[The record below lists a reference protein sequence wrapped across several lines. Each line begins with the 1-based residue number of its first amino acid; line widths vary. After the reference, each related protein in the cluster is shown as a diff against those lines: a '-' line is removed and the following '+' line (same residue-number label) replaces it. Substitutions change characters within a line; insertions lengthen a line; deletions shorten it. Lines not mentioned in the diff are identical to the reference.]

1 MMNGQVDS
9 IQANWMQQ
17 LAFNSNPTLQKKD
30 MVAALPHMFLWL
42 GAF

>member
-17 LAFNSNPTLQKKD
+17 LAFNSNPTLRKKD